1 MNDSF
6 NFTTTIDSLDTA
18 ALLITL
24 GFELKEV
31 KVVNHI
37 NLNSQNHA
45 PRPISA
51 SWHFSKH
58 SPYCPDAGSIEK
70 VLKRYSFPYPGE
82 DAINVYQLAKI
93 AAHNYQVLKS
103 VILDGK
109 VLQQIQGP
117 NYTIFKNNNGDTIN
131 GTDIYAHC
139 STDIASIAIAGALGC
154 KIDSYSIIN
163 NKLFVHMQP
172 SKDGI
177 TLRMI
182 EDMKQDYAIANTSN
196 FNTLPVLVAMFIN
209 REQLKNE
216 IYEQQK
222 SVMITRGDKI
232 VMFGKDASDSLKL
245 KALKFINE

>member
-1 MNDSF
+1 M
-6 NFTTTIDSLDTA
+6 
-18 ALLITL
+18 
-24 GFELKEV
+24 
-31 KVVNHI
+31 
-37 NLNSQNHA
+37 
-45 PRPISA
+45 
-51 SWHFSKH
+51 
-58 SPYCPDAGSIEK
+58 
-70 VLKRYSFPYPGE
+70 
-82 DAINVYQLAKI
+82 YQLAKI

-139 STDIASIAIAGALGC
+139 SADIASIAIAGALGC

-245 KALKFINE
+245 KALKLINE